1 MSAGLRW
8 VDGSYLSFVE
18 PRLIGNLDVV
28 SVRVADVC
36 REVVG
41 APFGPKAR
49 FLVGS
54 SSRVYRR
61 LVAGPDSVRA
71 LGGEC
76 DVKVFGDFAI
86 LQPETRIAIDRETVQ
101 MIELVGHVDAKRLK
115 QLLVKFARPFQVR
128 DGEINMVNHWLSSFR
143 LTLTA
148 PIMALLNPD
157 PASYTPCTT
166 RPP

>member
-1 MSAGLRW
+1 MAAPIPFEAPVTIATLLSSRFMMGSFPSCGLPPPNG
-8 VDGSYLSFVE
+8 GSHLLLVE

-41 APFGPKAR
+41 TPFGPKAW

-54 SSRVYRR
+54 SSCVHRR

-76 DVKVFGDFAI
+76 DVKIFGDFAI
-86 LQPETRIAIDRETVQ
+86 LQPETW
-101 MIELVGHVDAKRLK
+101 
-115 QLLVKFARPFQVR
+115 
-128 DGEINMVNHWLSSFR
+128 N
-143 LTLTA
+143 
-148 PIMALLNPD
+148 
-157 PASYTPCTT
+157 
-166 RPP
+166 

>member
-1 MSAGLRW
+1 MLRFGRRSPIAAAAARRRTMAAGLRW
-8 VDGSYLSFVE
+8 VDGSYILFVE

-41 APFGPKAR
+41 TPFGPKTR
-49 FLVGS
+49 FLVWS
-54 SSRVYRR
+54 SSRVDRR

-86 LQPETRIAIDRETVQ
+86 LQPETRLGIDGEPADGRLTDLER
-101 MIELVGHVDAKRLK
+101 HVDA
-115 QLLVKFARPFQVR
+115 
-128 DGEINMVNHWLSSFR
+128 
-143 LTLTA
+143 
-148 PIMALLNPD
+148 
-157 PASYTPCTT
+157 
-166 RPP
+166 